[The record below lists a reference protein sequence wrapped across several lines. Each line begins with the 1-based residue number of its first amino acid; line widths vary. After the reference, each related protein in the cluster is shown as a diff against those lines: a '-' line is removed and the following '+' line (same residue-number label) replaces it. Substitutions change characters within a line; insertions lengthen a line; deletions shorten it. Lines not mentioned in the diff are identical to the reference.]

1 MKRNILLVLW
11 AGVMISYLI
20 VLSACSS
27 VKVKR
32 ELATDP
38 GLRVLIDPRIPVE
51 QYVEIQRALVDS
63 GKVEVV
69 DRRDG
74 FTMAIAE
81 QDLQARS
88 GYQDRFSDRE
98 KWAHIGK
105 MYGAASIVTA
115 HASCYQKNNLWGTFT
130 RYCKQT
136 LFFINGR
143 TGVIEITANGENS
156 VPWTAEFVAPDWDDT
171 VASVIKK
178 YPKYF
183 EPRPNSKLLE
193 TYRDQSAE
201 LAQREREKVA
211 PHPVIEPDVKPV
223 APAPAPTVAAVREV
237 PPLYNPDLDPANKD
251 DAEDK

>member
-1 MKRNILLVLW
+1 MRRNILLGIW
-11 AGVMISYLI
+11 IGVMAIYL
-20 VLSACSS
+20 VTLTACSS

-32 ELATDP
+32 ELGTDP

-51 QYVEIQRALVDS
+51 HYVEIQRALVES

-74 FTMAIAE
+74 FSMAIAE

-115 HASCYQKNNLWGTFT
+115 HASCYQKQNLWGTFT

-143 TGVIEITANGENS
+143 TGVVEISANGENS
-156 VPWTAEFVAPDWDDT
+156 MPWTADFVAPDWDDT
-171 VASVIKK
+171 VNSVIAK

-183 EPRPNSKLLE
+183 EPRPNSKILE
-193 TYRDQSAE
+193 TYRDQSEE
-201 LAQREREKVA
+201 LARREREKVA
-211 PHPVIEPDVKPV
+211 PHPIMPEPVR
-223 APAPAPTVAAVREV
+223 APSAAVPV
-237 PPLYNPDLDPANKD
+237 KGPAPLYNPDLDPANKD
-251 DAEDK
+251 VADAKEGN